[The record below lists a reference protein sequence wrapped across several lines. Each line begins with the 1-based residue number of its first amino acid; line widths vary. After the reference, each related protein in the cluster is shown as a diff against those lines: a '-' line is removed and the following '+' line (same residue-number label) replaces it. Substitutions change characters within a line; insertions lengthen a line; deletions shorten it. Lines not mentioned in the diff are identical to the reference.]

1 MLSLDAAMA
10 GCSANES
17 ADRCVAQIVQALD
30 LSGDEALNRAELSR
44 ALRAGTL
51 FAAGLTE
58 DWTPNSDGVIAQ
70 LAAAPTAPLLAM
82 MLLGSF
88 DYSGDGAL
96 DAVEIS
102 ADRFTNL
109 PTTALSN
116 ALPDEAALNA
126 LLEQQLMTLLPL
138 FMAITE

>member
-1 MLSLDAAMA
+1 MA